1 VLGDRLVMQES
12 LFYQFWLDDHVPAD
26 HMLRTIDRFVDLDGF
41 RRHLAPFH
49 STAVGGGYELALAT
63 DQIILA
69 DDGAAAVAL
78 PESAAARGAARHRGW
93 GVTRVVDKQG
103 VPRLRR
109 QFLHHREKH
118 SNLRFVGPET
128 MESKTFSRL
137 TAWQNRI
144 FQRPNAEVAHHDT
157 GQRR

>member
-1 VLGDRLVMQES
+1 MQGC

-49 STAVGGGYELALAT
+49 SIAVGGGYELALAT

-78 PESAAARGAARHRGW
+78 PGSAAARGAARHRGW
-93 GVTRVVDKQG
+93 GVTQVVDRQG
-103 VPRLRR
+103 GPRFAR
-109 QFLHHREKH
+109 QFLSPRE
-118 SNLRFVGPET
+118 
-128 MESKTFSRL
+128 
-137 TAWQNRI
+137 
-144 FQRPNAEVAHHDT
+144 
-157 GQRR
+157 RRAD